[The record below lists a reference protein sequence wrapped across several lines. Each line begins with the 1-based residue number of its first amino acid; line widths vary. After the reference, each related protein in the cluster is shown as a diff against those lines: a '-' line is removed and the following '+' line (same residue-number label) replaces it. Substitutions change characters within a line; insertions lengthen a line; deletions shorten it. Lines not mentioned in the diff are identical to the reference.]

1 MTNTIEEIDLQI
13 KELQEQK
20 LRLLEKQK
28 AEEEKVFFDVTEIIT
43 AANQRLHKVLI
54 DAGVEECEVLSI
66 STNQMRL
73 LEDHEMI
80 RLNAKTSEDKVI
92 LSRIFRVSHIYKII
106 DEIISNAIAIE
117 EIVCRFRSLLK
128 EEDNDLFRDSMIL
141 VTESERVD
149 VYLSFLDNGIFDVE
163 VNESLNLDDSEE
175 VHIRFGKDANASIS
189 VRGLEMSADF
199 NYKKENVTV
208 SELADV
214 LIEIDKDYKD
224 FSIRSY

>member
-43 AANQRLHKVLI
+43 AADQRLHKVLI

-80 RLNAKTSEDKVI
+80 RLNVKTSEDKVI
-92 LSRIFRVSHIYKII
+92 LSRIFRVSNIYKII

-117 EIVCRFRSLLK
+117 EIVCRFKSLLK
-128 EEDNDLFRDSMIL
+128 EDNSLFLDSMIL

-175 VHIRFGKDANASIS
+175 VHIRFGKDANVSIS

-214 LIEIDKDYKD
+214 LIEIDKYYKD

>member
-1 MTNTIEEIDLQI
+1 
-13 KELQEQK
+13 
-20 LRLLEKQK
+20 
-28 AEEEKVFFDVTEIIT
+28 
-43 AANQRLHKVLI
+43 
-54 DAGVEECEVLSI
+54 
-66 STNQMRL
+66 
-73 LEDHEMI
+73 
-80 RLNAKTSEDKVI
+80 
-92 LSRIFRVSHIYKII
+92 
-106 DEIISNAIAIE
+106 
-117 EIVCRFRSLLK
+117 
-128 EEDNDLFRDSMIL
+128 MIL

-175 VHIRFGKDANASIS
+175 VHIRFGKDANVSIS

-214 LIEIDKDYKD
+214 LIEIDKYYKD